1 MSQPGSRFLPA
12 KGSGGCGDRRQRG
25 REGTEFMGQMGE
37 SLRDAFLCG
46 GISEEASAVRV
57 SERISERQAE
67 PVVDKTK
74 ERYAVE
80 KDPEVSIV
88 RKAKPVRGEEPH
100 SAGWLMLEYSK
111 RGRTATDGS
120 VLGDPNY
127 AS

>member
-1 MSQPGSRFLPA
+1 
-12 KGSGGCGDRRQRG
+12 
-25 REGTEFMGQMGE
+25 MGQMGE

-80 KDPEVSIV
+80 KDPESINCKES
-88 RKAKPVRGEEPH
+88 KASPR
-100 SAGWLMLEYSK
+100 
-111 RGRTATDGS
+111 RRTA
-120 VLGDPNY
+120 LGL
-127 AS
+127 AG

>member
-1 MSQPGSRFLPA
+1 
-12 KGSGGCGDRRQRG
+12 
-25 REGTEFMGQMGE
+25 MGQMGE

-57 SERISERQAE
+57 SVRISERQAE

-80 KDPEVSIV
+80 KDPESINC
-88 RKAKPVRGEEPH
+88 KEKQSQSEAKNRTR
-100 SAGWLMLEYSK
+100 AGWLMLEYSK

-127 AS
+127 AVIAKIQVSRSLADV